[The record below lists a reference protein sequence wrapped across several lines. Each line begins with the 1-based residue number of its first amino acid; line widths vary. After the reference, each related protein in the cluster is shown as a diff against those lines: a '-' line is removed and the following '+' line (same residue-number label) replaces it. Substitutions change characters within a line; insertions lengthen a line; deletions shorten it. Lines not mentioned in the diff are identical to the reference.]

1 MGGDC
6 RQYPGAQL
14 SSRSLVLGRV
24 RKTRDYQSLSQIQ
37 PRRGLWK
44 SKNPS
49 KRLKH
54 VLFWI
59 CLDAVEMRRGN
70 EVGTKVMPSLEV
82 AGNNI
87 FQYFLVS
94 AIANAR
100 LEVFFEVLEHL
111 QYNVI
116 CVFLK
121 TSSVK
126 IDHFGLATR

>member
-24 RKTRDYQSLSQIQ
+24 RETRDYQSLSQIQ

-59 CLDAVEMRRGN
+59 CLDAVQMRRGN

-100 LEVFFEVLEHL
+100 PEV
-111 QYNVI
+111 Y
-116 CVFLK
+116 
-121 TSSVK
+121 
-126 IDHFGLATR
+126 FG

>member
-24 RKTRDYQSLSQIQ
+24 RETRDYQSLSPIQ

-49 KRLKH
+49 KHLKH

-100 LEVFFEVLEHL
+100 PEV
-111 QYNVI
+111 Y
-116 CVFLK
+116 
-121 TSSVK
+121 
-126 IDHFGLATR
+126 FG

>member
-1 MGGDC
+1 
-6 RQYPGAQL
+6 
-14 SSRSLVLGRV
+14 
-24 RKTRDYQSLSQIQ
+24 
-37 PRRGLWK
+37 
-44 SKNPS
+44 
-49 KRLKH
+49 
-54 VLFWI
+54 
-59 CLDAVEMRRGN
+59 MRRGN